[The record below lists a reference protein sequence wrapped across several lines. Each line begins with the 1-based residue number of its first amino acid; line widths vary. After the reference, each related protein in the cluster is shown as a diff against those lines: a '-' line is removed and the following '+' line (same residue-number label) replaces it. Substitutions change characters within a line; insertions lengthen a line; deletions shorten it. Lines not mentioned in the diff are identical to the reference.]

1 MPSVFKGDGM
11 GNYIVHIN
19 FLKQKNFIFSF
30 NFILF
35 FYLLAVRQVRTI
47 LLNNGADM
55 N

>member
-1 MPSVFKGDGM
+1 MSSVFKADGM
-11 GNYIVHIN
+11 GNCIVHMK

-30 NFILF
+30 NFILSS
-35 FYLLAVRQVRTI
+35 YLNAVRQVRTI